1 MECHLDGC
9 SYINGE
15 SFRNAE
21 VPGSMKLFT
30 PTVFRLMQ
38 EIKYGITQNAHTIFW
53 GTSPPVQK
61 ANHFPG
67 MNEICRKDRLAR
79 NLNRMKKSFP
89 DDYNF
94 FPRTWSLP
102 AE

>member
-1 MECHLDGC
+1 MDGHTHF
-9 SYINGE
+9 YGE
-15 SFRNAE
+15 SFGNAKISGFSSKSTKH
-21 VPGSMKLFT
+21 VVAFK
-30 PTVFRLMQ
+30 
-38 EIKYGITQNAHTIFW
+38 IKSTSLALQNAHTIFW
-53 GTSPPVQK
+53 GTNPPVQK